1 MSKEDQDSPRYD
13 QAFASGCTAAEAGFT
28 PEKPIS
34 MCLEERLNLLTLQA
48 YNATTAALE
57 AAEECEALHARCDE
71 AERAAQ
77 EWAEYAQANNEALQA
92 MRAELESLRIEVQSL
107 RAEMPAKLH

>member
-1 MSKEDQDSPRYD
+1 MHDAVIEMTTED
-13 QAFASGCTAAEAGFT
+13 
-28 PEKPIS
+28 
-34 MCLEERLNLLTLQA
+34 LES
-48 YNATTAALE
+48 
-57 AAEECEALHARCDE
+57 LHARCDE

-77 EWAEYAQANNEALQA
+77 EWAEYAQTNNEALQA

>member
-1 MSKEDQDSPRYD
+1 MMKETSRGAVVADPGR
-13 QAFASGCTAAEAGFT
+13 
-28 PEKPIS
+28 
-34 MCLEERLNLLTLQA
+34 RR
-48 YNATTAALE
+48 
-57 AAEECEALHARCDE
+57 HARCDE

-77 EWAEYAQANNEALQA
+77 EWAKYAQTNNEALQA